1 MNKRS
6 NLCPVCRIKMELKVA
21 SGESDVSVNIDWCPK
36 CGGFWFDNQELF
48 VVSPEIAKKYDS
60 EIIGKKFADSASHD
74 RICPRCEMPL
84 ILLKDP
90 ELSQRLQID
99 ICPKCMGLWL
109 DQGEF
114 LRYKEY
120 QKEKIEKAK
129 KADALRAAENLRKF
143 QNSREG
149 GRFWKFLMRDPYRAM
164 QSNKGINVTS
174 NLESVVLWLINSL
187 LGRFKRS

>member
-1 MNKRS
+1 MKQ
-6 NLCPVCRIKMELKVA
+6 IYGTGETEL
-21 SGESDVSVNIDWCPK
+21 SVNIDKCPN
-36 CGGFWFDNQELF
+36 CEGFWFDNQELF
-48 VVSPEIAKKYDS
+48 VISSEIAKKYDS
-60 EIIGKKFADSASHD
+60 EIVKKQVQEPDFRG
-74 RICPRCEMPL
+74 RICPNCELPL

-129 KADALRAAENLRKF
+129 KADALKAAENLRKF

-149 GRFWKFLMRDPYRAM
+149 GRFWKFLMSDPYSAM
-164 QSNKGINVTS
+164 ESMQGTEVKN

-187 LGRFKRS
+187 LGGFRR